1 MAIRQVTSSEEV
13 KRPLGR
19 FQPSKHQTQDYY
31 DLHSAVEL
39 LDVKEISSII
49 IRLTLSWLITATCS

>member
-1 MAIRQVTSSEEV
+1 MAIRQASSSESV

-31 DLHSAVEL
+31 DLHASVEL
-39 LDVKEISSII
+39 LDVKRII
-49 IRLTLSWLITATCS
+49 TRPILSWLIMAICS